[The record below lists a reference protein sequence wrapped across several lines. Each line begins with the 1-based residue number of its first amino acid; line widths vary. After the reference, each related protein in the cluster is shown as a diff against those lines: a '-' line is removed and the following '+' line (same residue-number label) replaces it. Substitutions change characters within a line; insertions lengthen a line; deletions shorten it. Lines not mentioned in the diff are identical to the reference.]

1 MKNKILIIYES
12 FIIILPLL
20 LLLNFIYSIKC
31 YGYLLKLDS
40 NNMKTINSCLIENNI
55 NIDINKYD
63 YFEYIEGF
71 GDIDSIKLYS
81 LSNFE
86 KEEMRII
93 VSYETKTFFQKS
105 GINITALN
113 FVLFIISLI
122 TAVIVYDKTNNRKIE
137 YEE

>member
-31 YGYLLKLDS
+31 HGFLLKLDS

-105 GINITALN
+105 GTNITALN

-122 TAVIVYDKTNNRKIE
+122 TAVIEYNYEFNKIQDIE
-137 YEE
+137 F